1 MKTYKYNTG
10 KYFTGGFNIF
20 GYIIIL
26 FGLISLIRGDLYLMA
41 GIVMVFLGIIFLT
54 SHYVFEISPE
64 KKMFRE
70 FVWVLGINTGKFL
83 PYDKLDFIYLNE
95 NRKSQTS
102 YSIVSRTT
110 VLRTEYDGYL
120 RLDNGENIHL
130 INSNNYDKALKKLH
144 TIAKDLNLLNVVDN
158 VK

>member
-1 MKTYKYNTG
+1 MKTYRYNTG

-20 GYIIIL
+20 GYIIII

-41 GIVMVFLGIIFLT
+41 GIVMVLLGIIFLT

-70 FVWVLGINTGKFL
+70 FVWVLGIKTGKFH
-83 PYDKLDFIYLNE
+83 PYYKLDFIYLNE
-95 NRKSQTS
+95 NRRSQTCN
-102 YSIVSRTT
+102 SRASSTT
-110 VLRTEYDGYL
+110 VLHTEYDGYL
-120 RLDNGENIHL
+120 QLDNGEHIHL
-130 INSNNYDKALKKLH
+130 INSKNYDNALKKLH
-144 TIAKDLNLLNVVDN
+144 TIAKDLNLLDVVDN